1 MTKNEIAKN
10 TNKTIKGIA
19 RTIALDHKFE
29 YEIGQILTAENAE
42 SWTNGGQFYVE
53 TEREYEYVFIC
64 ENEVEVHEVN
74 YSLYDEAETE
84 EDEEKEV
91 LVPVGTRFE
100 ITDVASDS
108 DYEEMGYYEIK
119 VKRI

>member
-1 MTKNEIAKN
+1 MTKNEIARN
-10 TNKTIKGIA
+10 I
-19 RTIALDHKFE
+19 
-29 YEIGQILTAENAE
+29 
-42 SWTNGGQFYVE
+42 
-53 TEREYEYVFIC
+53 FIC

-84 EDEEKEV
+84 EDEEKAEEYYDTLGTDEDSYEEKEV
-91 LVPVGTRFE
+91 LIPVGTRFE
-100 ITDVASDS
+100 IVDVASDS